1 MIHLKYPGGYI
12 LSVETQQKNIS
23 SIPGGKNME
32 YGRIPVECRSG
43 YKVNEYPVAF
53 TFQGR
58 RWEVSEIMDRWYEGG
73 IKSERPVMDYF
84 KVITPEGRV
93 FVLIYA
99 GHLDAWFIRY

>member
-43 YKVNEYPVAF
+43 YKANEYPVSF
-53 TFQGR
+53 EFR
-58 RWEVSEIMDRWYEGG
+58 KSRWKITEILDRWYEGG
-73 IKSERPVMDYF
+73 REPERPVMDYY
-84 KVITPEGRV
+84 KVNTRQGRI
-93 FVLIYA
+93 FILIHA
-99 GHLDAWFIRY
+99 AHLDEWFIRY